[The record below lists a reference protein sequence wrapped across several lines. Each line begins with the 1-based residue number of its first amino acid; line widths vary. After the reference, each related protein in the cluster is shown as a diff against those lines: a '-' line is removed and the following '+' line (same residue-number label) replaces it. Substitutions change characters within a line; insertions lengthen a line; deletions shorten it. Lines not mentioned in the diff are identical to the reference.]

1 MTDGYA
7 IRLHTGLT
15 GVGVGSFNEFV

>member
-7 IRLHTGLT
+7 IRLHAGLT